1 VKKTK
6 DSSKLRDLEQL
17 NRQSP
22 MGNFFQ
28 SPEFYEV
35 LKLANQNPFVVTAN
49 ERECIAGLLAYTS
62 PEAPLISQF
71 FPCLTVYY
79 GPILAKDANPNAVD
93 TSLRN
98 LDSEARK
105 QGVVRVD
112 IRTPFPPNTLNDV
125 FEQNGY
131 VGYDPG
137 GEYSVI
143 INLGKDEDT
152 LWKEMK
158 KFARQKVKKAIQRN
172 VKIKEVAN
180 EQELRSFHQ
189 IYLHTAERRD
199 FIPYSFSFFNALRSK
214 LQPKGI
220 AKFFLAWHGEKP
232 IAGILNVV
240 YGGQSVPFI
249 AASLN
254 DYWKLC
260 PNHLLFWHSICWS
273 KVEAKAQTFKL
284 YHLPKSKC
292 RKNGIDYY
300 TFKTC
305 FGGDLIRECSFYY
318 KVISPLK
325 LQLLEKVGRLTRVG
339 HAKQILRAVG
349 ARH

>member
-1 VKKTK
+1 M
-6 DSSKLRDLEQL
+6 
-17 NRQSP
+17 QSP
-22 MGNFFQ
+22 LGNFFQ
-28 SPEFYEV
+28 SPEFYDV
-35 LKLANQNPFVVTAN
+35 LRLANRNPFILTAP
-49 ERECIAGLLAYTS
+49 EQDCTAGLLAYTS
-62 PEAPLISQF
+62 PDFRLVSQLRLLSQLF
-71 FPCLTVYY
+71 HNLTVYY
-79 GPILAKDANPNAVD
+79 GPILAKTTNSNAVD
-93 TSLRN
+93 MLLSD

-105 QGVVRVD
+105 QDAVRVD
-112 IRTPFPPNTLNDV
+112 IRTPFPPSTLNDV

-131 VGYDPG
+131 IRYDPG

-143 INLGKDEDT
+143 IDLTKDEDT

-158 KFARQKVKKAIQRN
+158 RSARENIKKTIQKN
-172 VKIKEVAN
+172 VKIKEVDN

-189 IYLHTAERRD
+189 IYLSTAERRD
-199 FIPYSFSFFNALRSK
+199 FTPYSFSFFNALRLK
-214 LQPKGI
+214 CQPKGI

-232 IAGILNVV
+232 IAGILNIV
-240 YGGQSVPFI
+240 YNGQSVPFI
-249 AASLN
+249 AASLK
-254 DYWKLC
+254 DYWKPS

-292 RKNGIDYY
+292 PKNGIDYY

-318 KVISPLK
+318 KVISPFK
-325 LQLLEKVGRLTRVG
+325 LQLLEKGSRLLREG
-339 HAKQILRAVG
+339 HVRQILRAVG

>member
-1 VKKTK
+1 VRKTK
-6 DSSKLRDLEQL
+6 SSSKLRDLEQL

-35 LKLANQNPFVVTAN
+35 LKLANQNPFVVTAP
-49 ERECIAGLLAYTS
+49 ERECTAGLLAYTLPDVS
-62 PEAPLISQF
+62 LVSKF
-71 FPCLTVYY
+71 FPSLMVYY
-79 GPILAKDANPNAVD
+79 GPVLAKNFNSNDVD
-93 TSLRN
+93 TLLRN

-105 QGVVRVD
+105 RGAIRVD
-112 IRTPFPPNTLNDV
+112 IRTPFPPCTLNGV

-131 VGYDPG
+131 IRYDPG

-143 INLGKDEDT
+143 IDLVKNEDA

-158 KFARQKVKKAIQRN
+158 RFARQSVKNATQRN

-199 FIPYSFSFFNALRSK
+199 FIPYSFSFFDAVRSK

-220 AKFFLAWHGEKP
+220 AKFFMAWHGEKP
-232 IAGILNVV
+232 IAGILNVI
-240 YGGQSVPFI
+240 YNGQSVPFI
-249 AASLN
+249 AASLR
-254 DYWKLC
+254 DCWKLR

-284 YHLPKSKC
+284 YHLPKSKSP
-292 RKNGIDYY
+292 KNGIDYY

-305 FGGDLIRECSFYY
+305 FGGDLIRECCFYY

-325 LQLLEKVGRLTRVG
+325 LQLLEKVSRLSRLG
-339 HAKQILRAVG
+339 HARQILQARAAV
-349 ARH
+349 

>member
-1 VKKTK
+1 
-6 DSSKLRDLEQL
+6 
-17 NRQSP
+17 

-35 LKLANQNPFVVTAN
+35 LNLANQHPFVVTVS
-49 ERECIAGLLAYTS
+49 ERECMAGLLAYTL
-62 PEAPLISQF
+62 PESSLVSQF
-71 FPCLTVYY
+71 FPSLMVYY
-79 GPILAKDANPNAVD
+79 GPILTKDTNSNSLD
-93 TSLRN
+93 TLLSN

-105 QGVVRVD
+105 RGAVRVD
-112 IRTPFPPNTLNDV
+112 IRTPFPACTLNNV

-131 VGYDPG
+131 VRYDPG

-143 INLGKDEDT
+143 IDLTKDENT
-152 LWKEMK
+152 LWEEMK
-158 KFARQKVKKAIQRN
+158 KFARQNIKKAIRRN

-199 FIPYSFSFFNALRSK
+199 FIPYSLSFFNALKLK

-232 IAGILNVV
+232 IAGILNIV
-240 YGGQSVPFI
+240 YNGHFVPFI
-249 AASLN
+249 AASLK
-254 DYWKLC
+254 DYWKLS

-273 KVEAKAQTFKL
+273 KVETKAQTFKL
-284 YHLPKSKC
+284 YHLPKSKYP
-292 RKNGIDYY
+292 KNGIDYY

-325 LQLLEKVGRLTRVG
+325 LQLLERVSSLLRVG
-339 HAKQILRAVG
+339 NVRQIIRSTG
-349 ARH
+349 ARY